1 MKHLIIV
8 LLFVLSNLISFSQPC
23 LISDVLK
30 VIPLPV
36 NGTYKPGTTVKFCY
50 TITYWANVN
59 YNYLLGVVP
68 TFGPGWDVSTLTP
81 IGQPATAHALVG
93 NWIWTSP
100 VTGTTLGNT
109 IPYPGWWF
117 DNLEGAFWPWLDGN
131 PGNNW
136 GDGYNDV
143 GHGPWMFCWE
153 ITTLNC
159 PPSSNGASLAM
170 KILTHS
176 DYEMGSWAW
185 PGCYNDPVHLFNATI
200 DCCPTIYTSKITH
213 Y

>member
-1 MKHLIIV
+1 MRFFIIV
-8 LLFVLSNLISFSQPC
+8 LMFILYGLPVIAQPC

-30 VIPLPV
+30 VTPLPV
-36 NGTYKPGTTVKFCY
+36 NGTYPPGTTVKFCY
-50 TITYWANVN
+50 TITYWENVN
-59 YNYLLGVVP
+59 DNYLLGVVP
-68 TFGPGWDVSTLTP
+68 TFAPGWDVTTLTSV
-81 IGQPATAHALVG
+81 GQPATAHATWG

-100 VTGTTLGNT
+100 VTGTNLGNT

-117 DNLEGAFWPWLDGN
+117 DNAEGYFWGWPDGN

-136 GDGYNDV
+136 GDGYNTV

-153 ITTLNC
+153 ITTSTC
-159 PPSSNGASLAM
+159 PPSANGASLVM

-176 DYEMGSWAW
+176 DSEMGSWTVL
-185 PGCYNDPVHLFNATI
+185 GCDNDPAYLFNATI